1 MTGDGVMRMG
11 ISQFGSIWVKRG
23 LKKEAT
29 PPALP
34 TQAMPSGSCPVESN
48 GCADKEKSQRDES
61 DDLANQPQCKALRT
75 LAMHTPTQLNKAT
88 LLPSKTDAFL
98 VTFGI
103 TGMDPS
109 LDQFCRKAL
118 LPTTTF
124 QFIHPMPSAA
134 SAHFSLPQRL
144 AGGYVPLTALLDWA
158 IFALPCF
165 PLRKT

>member
-103 TGMDPS
+103 KGMDRS
-109 LDQFCRKAL
+109 LDKFCNKAL
-118 LPTTTF
+118 LPTTF
-124 QFIHPMPSAA
+124 QFIPSR
-134 SAHFSLPQRL
+134 PPP
-144 AGGYVPLTALLDWA
+144 PL
-158 IFALPCF
+158 ISPSPK
-165 PLRKT
+165 PLRA

>member
-1 MTGDGVMRMG
+1 MG
-11 ISQFGSIWVKRG
+11 LWVKRG

-48 GCADKEKSQRDES
+48 GCADKEKSQQDDS
-61 DDLANQPQCKALRT
+61 DSADIFANQPQCKALRT
-75 LAMHTPTQLNKAT
+75 LARHNPQHFSSST

-109 LDQFCRKAL
+109 LDQFCRRAL

-124 QFIHPMPSAA
+124 QFIPSRPPPPLI
-134 SAHFSLPQRL
+134 SPSPNGLR
-144 AGGYVPLTALLDWA
+144 AGM
-158 IFALPCF
+158 F
-165 PLRKT
+165 R